1 MWNIYNNWLIMSSL
15 PVVFKFIVTRLDQS
29 IKLDMINTENSI
41 TYVYSK
47 VTKNANN
54 ESRL

>member
-1 MWNIYNNWLIMSSL
+1 MSSL

-47 VTKNANN
+47 MTKNANN